1 MVIFDGFSEFASHE
15 WPCSV
20 LSSIC
25 EPRFGGGPVVVAG
38 EWLYRGAEI
47 HRCSHGASYPYHYH
61 QPPPLHRSVVDS
73 SASTTFSRTPTK
85 SYTATEPLRIVVS
98 SSLFIPSSRESQS
111 VSSSATTFCS
121 SSSSPSSCATTSSS
135 FCVSFVRFLFITELP
150 DALCVSSRYTQL
162 SSAMGSSLG
171 CTVHRYSPRTAPS
184 SHSSLSPPPWRRRV
198 ARFIRDCLHR
208 NPRFLMVCSHRPRMS
223 LFEKGTRRRRR
234 RYRWSGFSVASS
246 APWGIILRSL
256 ALGERASEFES
267 IKH

>member
-184 SHSSLSPPPWRRRV
+184 SHSSLSPPPPGVVGLPVLSATLCTVTLVSWWF
-198 ARFIRDCLHR
+198 ARTDREC
-208 NPRFLMVCSHRPRMS
+208 
-223 LFEKGTRRRRR
+223 
-234 RYRWSGFSVASS
+234 
-246 APWGIILRSL
+246 RSL
-256 ALGERASEFES
+256 KRERVDVAGDIGEAVFQ
-267 IKH
+267 